1 MGLRALSGSPLLAD
15 LILLGLLAYHCKA
28 LELQRVVS
36 MVRLRRCN
44 MFSLR
49 HSGESGFVFRSFSD
63 PTILMDNFLTWLI
76 ESRSNVT
83 WPAPGISLLRVS
95 VEDNDRGL
103 RSRQGLP
110 PDSCCLS
117 IPVDDLR
124 LILTP
129 ARCVNFLN
137 LCGCFGWDCEPHT
150 LADPLHVLMLFVF
163 HLVTCP
169 PSCPLRSIWAPYLAI
184 LPTEYTDPVFVFTA
198 DFDLYENFKPYK
210 HSSLQPMD
218 VHSAITKIMHRY
230 HFAWCT
236 LLPLLSK
243 AGFCDNM
250 DSDQPPS
257 DFAWAWSTV
266 NSRCVHC
273 KLPPFNPED
282 LSNAC
287 AKLFNSLPVRRN
299 SIRFKVTSQSDEHIS
314 LIPFFD
320 LLNHDPLV
328 SSVPLGFDPGQ
339 NSIRLTLQ
347 HSLATDQQ
355 DVVQVSF
362 SRCNTDFRCWED
374 LALNRTAWR
383 KTIRTGVRKF
393 NEQLLRGRGRY
404 AREPSVPQVYINYGP
419 HDNLSL
425 FTEYGFCLKPGANP
439 HDAVYPTYADLQNL
453 SEAMRKPQAVE
464 AFHAVLQRL
473 KLNVPQLS
481 CITTPVT
488 WPTVCFTS
496 CGPSYYLLVLLYA
509 IHVIEK
515 RVANSHEKKSILLSS
530 SDPLYELA
538 EETLEP
544 VVHVLV
550 NTLIIS
556 MREQIVAYQ
565 KMLSLLCV
573 QSCAADFLNHFKLLL
588 QCKQHILDSLI

>member
-1 MGLRALSGSPLLAD
+1 
-15 LILLGLLAYHCKA
+15 
-28 LELQRVVS
+28 
-36 MVRLRRCN
+36 
-44 MFSLR
+44 
-49 HSGESGFVFRSFSD
+49 
-63 PTILMDNFLTWLI
+63 MDNFLSWLI

-137 LCGCFGWDCEPHT
+137 LCGCFGWDCGPHT
-150 LADPLHVLMLFVF
+150 LADPLHVLILFVF

-169 PSCPLRSIWAPYLAI
+169 SSCPLKSIWAPYLAI

-198 DFDLYENFKPYK
+198 DFDLYENFKPHK

-218 VHSAITKIMHRY
+218 VHSAITKVMHRY
-230 HFAWCT
+230 HFAWSI
-236 LLPLLSK
+236 LFPLLSK
-243 AGFCDNM
+243 AGFCDSM

-282 LSNAC
+282 LNNAC
-287 AKLFNSLPVRRN
+287 AKLFNVLPVCRN

-328 SSVPLGFDPGQ
+328 SSVPLSFDPEQ

-347 HSLATDQQ
+347 HTLATDQ
-355 DVVQVSF
+355 
-362 SRCNTDFRCWED
+362 
-374 LALNRTAWR
+374 
-383 KTIRTGVRKF
+383 
-393 NEQLLRGRGRY
+393 
-404 AREPSVPQVYINYGP
+404 QVYINYGP

-425 FTEYGFCLKPGANP
+425 FVDYGFCLKPGANP

-481 CITTPVT
+481 CITTLVT

-496 CGPSYYLLVLLYA
+496 CGPSYYLLVLLYV

-515 RVANSHEKKSILLSS
+515 RVANSYEGKSILFSS
-530 SDPLYELA
+530 SDPLYELS

-550 NTLIIS
+550 NMLILS

-565 KMLSLLCV
+565 AMLSLLCV
-573 QSCAADFLNHFKLLL
+573 QSCAAEFFLNHFKLLL
-588 QCKQHILDSLI
+588 QCKQHILDALI